1 MGTIQHHQSRSDALL
16 RHACDAT
23 EAAIAA
29 PATFGPTPPG
39 AVDPFIDGLADAV
52 DSIRRAAAHAATALA
67 VHGGFRHNTTRRLQI
82 ALANAIFG
90 GQLRRAHLRT
100 FRQTYSLAAIL
111 NLPTPA
117 YKIASLARAAA
128 GAGHTASA
136 GNAGHAVRRRAQR
149 RHPGVAIGHRPMA
162 TTIQTIRRMC
172 RRVASL
178 KNAIAAIIAGH
189 PKLVRRAQRSLRCDR
204 DEFTPTTP
212 TYGEIRSAGEIA
224 RLPYYQ
230 SFLKKI
236 RTGRAYR
243 CPPTAPSTPATATPP
258 AASAVAAR
266 SCATWPATTTTTSSS
281 SPNGAKPSPTPTPTS
296 KSLSSSPSNTPASS
310 AAQPET
316 LPGSPAAFR
325 FRWCG

>member
-1 MGTIQHHQSRSDALL
+1 MGTVQHHQSRSDALL
-16 RHACDAT
+16 RHACEAT
-23 EAAIAA
+23 DAAIAA

-67 VHGGFRHNTTRRLQI
+67 VHGGLRHNTTRRLQI

-90 GQLRRAHLRT
+90 GQLRRGHLRT
-100 FRQTYSLAAIL
+100 FRQTYSLAAVL

-117 YKIASLARAAA
+117 YKIASLARAA
-128 GAGHTASA
+128 GHTANA
-136 GNAGHAVRRRAQR
+136 GSAGHAVRRRRRPHR
-149 RHPGVAIGHRPMA
+149 RHPGGAIGHRPMA

-204 DEFTPTTP
+204 DEFTPATP
-212 TYGEIRSAGEIA
+212 TYGEIRSAGEIT

-230 SFLKKI
+230 SFLK
-236 RTGRAYR
+236 RYGLVGV
-243 CPPTAPSTPATATPP
+243 PMSTDCALYPGYGY
-258 AASAVAAR
+258 AAR
-266 SCATWPATTTTTSSS
+266 RICRC
-281 SPNGAKPSPTPTPTS
+281 SPE
-296 KSLSSSPSNTPASS
+296 LRHLASDHDHNIVLVPQWRQ
-310 AAQPET
+310 ALADAYPHLQIPQL
-316 LPGSPAAFR
+316 LPL
-325 FRWCG
+325 

>member
-67 VHGGFRHNTTRRLQI
+67 IHIGLRHNTTRRLQI
-82 ALANAIFG
+82 ALANAIFN
-90 GQLRRAHLRT
+90 GQLRRGHLRT
-100 FRQTYSLAAIL
+100 FRQTYSLAAVL

-136 GNAGHAVRRRAQR
+136 GNAGHVVRRRRHR
-149 RHPGVAIGHRPMA
+149 RHPGAAIGHRPMA

-204 DEFTPTTP
+204 DEFTPATP
-212 TYGEIRSAGEIA
+212 TYGAIRSAGEIT

-230 SFLKKI
+230 SFLK
-236 RTGRAYR
+236 RYGLAGV
-243 CPPTAPSTPATATPP
+243 PMSTDCALYPGYGY
-258 AASAVAAR
+258 AAR
-266 SCATWPATTTTTSSS
+266 RICRC
-281 SPNGAKPSPTPTPTS
+281 SPE
-296 KSLSSSPSNTPASS
+296 LRHLASDHDHNIVLVPQWRQ
-310 AAQPET
+310 ALADAYPHLQIPQL
-316 LPGSPAAFR
+316 LPL
-325 FRWCG
+325 